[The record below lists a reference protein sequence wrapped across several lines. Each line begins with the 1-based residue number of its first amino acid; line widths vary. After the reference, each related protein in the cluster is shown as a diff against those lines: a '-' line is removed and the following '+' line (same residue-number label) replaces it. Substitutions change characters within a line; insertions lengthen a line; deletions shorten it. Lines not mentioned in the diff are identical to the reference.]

1 MIKQKYS
8 KEQVVEEF
16 KKLVER
22 LGRVPNLRELTN
34 GFFILCGSEISRHF
48 QSWNNFLKLS
58 NIKPKMEINKSK
70 NCICTQCS
78 KSFSKVYS
86 QYKITKNHFC
96 SQSCAA
102 TYNNT
107 HKTKGT
113 RVSKLE
119 IYLQEELTKLYPSLE
134 IHYNRKDAI
143 NSELDIYIPSLK
155 LAFELNGIFHYEPIF
170 GEEKL
175 EQTQNN
181 DSRKYQACIEK
192 GISLCVIDSSGMK
205 HFKPNNS
212 KKYLDIILNIVE
224 ENLKNG
230 TN

>member
-1 MIKQKYS
+1 MKQKYP
-8 KEQVVEEF
+8 KEQIVKEF
-16 KKLVER
+16 KKLVRKLRKIPTQEDLKKLDFVVCPFTLHR
-22 LGRVPNLRELTN
+22 KSGSYNDYIISCGFKPNKVMGDR
-34 GFFILCGSEISRHF
+34 IDCVC
-48 QSWNNFLKLS
+48 K
-58 NIKPKMEINKSK
+58 
-70 NCICTQCS
+70 QCS

-86 QYKITKNHFC
+86 KYKKSQNHFC
-96 SQSCAA
+96 SQSCSGI
-102 TYNNT
+102 YNNA

-113 RVSKLE
+113 SVSKLE
-119 IYLQEELTKLYPSLE
+119 KYLQQELTKLYPTLE

-143 NSELDIYIPSLK
+143 NSELDIYIPTLK

-170 GEEKL
+170 GEETLMKI
-175 EQTQNN
+175 QNN